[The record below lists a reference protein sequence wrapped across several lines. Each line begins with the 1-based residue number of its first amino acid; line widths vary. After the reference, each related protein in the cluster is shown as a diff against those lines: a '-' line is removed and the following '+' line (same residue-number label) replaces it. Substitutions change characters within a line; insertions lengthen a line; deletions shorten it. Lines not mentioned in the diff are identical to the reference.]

1 MLDQLVGAF
10 LVVALLVPEV
20 VFFTMILLFLRVAV
34 VAFFVLPLVARV
46 VVFFAFV
53 DDLPFVVG
61 VWGSSEESSVV
72 VTFLRVTLRAVVPFC
87 SGLSPAI
94 CC

>member
-1 MLDQLVGAF
+1 MALV
-10 LVVALLVPEV
+10 VPEV
-20 VFFTMILLFLRVAV
+20 AFFPLVLLVVREAV
-34 VAFFVLPLVARV
+34 VAFFVLPRVVRV

-61 VWGSSEESSVV
+61 VWESSEESSVV
-72 VTFLRVTLRAVVPFC
+72 VTFLRVPLRADVPFC
-87 SGLSPAI
+87 SGFSPAI

>member
-34 VAFFVLPLVARV
+34 VAFFVLPLVVRV

-53 DDLPFVVG
+53 DDLPFEAG
-61 VWGSSEESSVV
+61 VWGNNEVSSVV
-72 VTFLRVTLRAVVPFC
+72 VPFLRVPLRADAPFC
-87 SGLSPAI
+87 SGLSPAV